1 MSSNSSTTSQID
13 KKRKNESEKI
23 DDDDEENN
31 ADDASSLKMNYV
43 WAMPNKNTFLIPAI
57 NRLIKKYL
65 DASAPNAVWIDPF
78 ANESCFNAR
87 MKYTND
93 INPAFDTTH
102 HLDALAFLRLQPDNS
117 VDGVL
122 FDPPYTIHQINQVY
136 AGFGDE
142 KPVKQSTAYYSEIS
156 RICKPNACVISFGF
170 TACGVPATLSRDDK
184 LRKLAKKTKR
194 QTNFKKC
201 EMLVLGHGG
210 GHNATIV
217 VVDKRTTE

>member
-1 MSSNSSTTSQID
+1 MSSNSSTTSTD
-13 KKRKNESEKI
+13 KKRKIDNEKANEE
-23 DDDDEENN
+23 DDENEEDGK
-31 ADDASSLKMNYV
+31 ALKMNYA
-43 WAMPNKNTFLIPAI
+43 WAMPNKNTFLIPPI

-65 DASAPNAVWIDPF
+65 DESPPGAVWIDPF
-78 ANESCFNAR
+78 ANASCFNSR

-93 INPAFDTTH
+93 INPDFETTH

-170 TACGVPATLSRDDK
+170 TACGVPSTLSRDTK
-184 LRKLAKKTKR
+184 LRKLAGKSKR

-217 VVDKRTTE
+217 VVDKRITEE